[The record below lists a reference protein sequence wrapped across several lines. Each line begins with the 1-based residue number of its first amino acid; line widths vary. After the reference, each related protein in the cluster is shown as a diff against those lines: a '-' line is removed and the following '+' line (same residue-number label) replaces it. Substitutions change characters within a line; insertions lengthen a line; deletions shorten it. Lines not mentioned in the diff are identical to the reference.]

1 MQPAPEETLSSL
13 ENLIQSGELDDAS
26 GLNRFKQFLDQVPVA
41 IAVSSMSPTETI
53 IYANVEFERLTN
65 QGAGSLLGGIWDRL
79 PGKAVAADDDRALG
93 WALARQRDYVGAYA
107 ISTPAGPSTVDAWSN
122 IIDDDHGAP
131 AFRLVALVE
140 TNAASSSIFDQLQAQ
155 VRDKDMQLREL
166 QHRVKNNLQMIT
178 ALIRMEARG
187 VTDASTGE
195 GFDRLAGR
203 VEALGLLY
211 RALSETETDTVDLG
225 AYLSEIAIAV
235 MRAHAVAGIHLDLQ
249 GDVWPVSIDVAM
261 PAGLVVNELMTNALK
276 HAFEGKDAGV
286 IALRCAGSP
295 EGCIVVVRDDGA
307 GLPPGVQWP
316 KPGKLSSLIVQS
328 LVQNVGATIDVQ
340 SSPGDGTRITMAFQ
354 RETAIPAPKA

>member
-1 MQPAPEETLSSL
+1 MSSAPEETLSSL
-13 ENLIQSGELDDAS
+13 ETLIQGGELDDAS
-26 GLNRFKQFLDQVPVA
+26 GRNRFKQFLDQMPVA
-41 IAVSSMSPTETI
+41 VAVSAMSPTETI

-65 QGAGSLLGGIWDRL
+65 QGPGSLLGGVWERL
-79 PGKAVAADDDRALG
+79 SGKAAAGDDERALG
-93 WALARQRDYVGAYA
+93 WALARQRDFVGAYT

-122 IIDDDHGAP
+122 VIVDDDGAP

-140 TNAASSSIFDQLQAQ
+140 SDASSSIFDRLQAQ
-155 VRDKDMQLREL
+155 VREKDLQLREL

-178 ALIRMEARG
+178 ALIRIEARG

-211 RALSETETDTVDLG
+211 RALSETETDEVDLG

-249 GDVWPVSIDVAM
+249 VDVWPVSIDVAM

-276 HAFEGKDAGV
+276 HAFEGRDVGV
-286 IALRCAGSP
+286 ITLHCVGSP
-295 EGCIVVVRDDGA
+295 DGCTVVVADDGA
-307 GLPPGVQWP
+307 GLPAGVAWP
-316 KPGKLSSLIVQS
+316 KPGKLSALIVQS
-328 LVQNVGATIDVQ
+328 LVQNVGASIDVQ
-340 SSPGDGTRITMAFQ
+340 SAPGEGTRITMAFKGD
-354 RETAIPAPKA
+354 RAAANGA